1 MEYLHKHLDFDTYEK
16 GIEQLKA
23 AVAIR
28 DKMGGALYYNI
39 MNDDCVEIAN
49 KIQSRFGRKAE
60 IGDIL
65 GEGNYI

>member
-1 MEYLHKHLDFDTYEK
+1 MEYLHKNLAFDTYEE

-28 DKMGGALYYNI
+28 NKMGGQLYFNI
-39 MNDDCVEIAN
+39 LNDDCVEIAN
-49 KIQSRFGRKAE
+49 KISGKFGRKAE

-65 GEGNYI
+65 GEGNYV